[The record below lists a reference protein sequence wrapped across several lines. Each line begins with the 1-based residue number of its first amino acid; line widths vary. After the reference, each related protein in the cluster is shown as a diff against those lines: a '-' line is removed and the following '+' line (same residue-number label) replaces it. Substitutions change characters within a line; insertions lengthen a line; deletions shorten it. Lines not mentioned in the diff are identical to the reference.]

1 MRVFAEHLGVQT
13 STVSGWESN
22 DTAPIRLASQAV
34 LDQALKLADVDAKTR
49 FGLILDSV
57 AHCACGAGNS
67 GAGSVAGGSVV
78 TPLHRPGRT
87 RAAS

>member
-1 MRVFAEHLGVQT
+1 
-13 STVSGWESN
+13 
-22 DTAPIRLASQAV
+22 
-34 LDQALKLADVDAKTR
+34 
-49 FGLILDSV
+49 LILDSV
-57 AHCACGAGNS
+57 ADCACGAGNS